1 MDYEEALMIKVAWYY
16 YLENMT
22 QQKISDLLGISRMKV
37 IKLLDK
43 ARISGVIQFK
53 IRKDSENQISIEKGL
68 QEKFGLK
75 DTFVVP
81 TNPDEDNIN
90 ETVARAAAMYIS
102 DRISKDDFINIG
114 YGDTSSRILNNLATM
129 TEYPISCVSLTG
141 GVNCYLPNTLSSIFN
156 AKLYLMPA
164 PLLPSSK
171 ELAQSMRNEASV
183 VEISRMASLSK
194 ITVVGVGGIN
204 DNATII
210 KSGLL
215 SKNDVLY
222 LQMQGAVGDV
232 LSHFID
238 QDGNIV
244 NAEIEERLIS
254 YDLQSLKK
262 LNNVVGVAAGN
273 VKVNAIRAALRGGY
287 LDVLITD
294 ENTALKLLEQ
304 DK

>member
-1 MDYEEALMIKVAWYY
+1 MNYEEALMVKVAWYY

-37 IKLLDK
+37 IKLLEK
-43 ARISGVIQFK
+43 ARVSGVIQFK
-53 IRKDSENQISIEKGL
+53 IRKDSENQMIVEKGL
-68 QEKFGLK
+68 RDKFNLK

-81 TNPDEDNIN
+81 TNPDDDNIN
-90 ETVARAAAMYIS
+90 ETVAHAAAMYIS
-102 DRISKDDFINIG
+102 DRINKDDFINIG

-141 GVNCYLPNTLSSIFN
+141 GVNCYLPNTMSTIFN

-171 ELAQSMRNEASV
+171 ELAQTMKNESSV

-194 ITVVGVGGIN
+194 ITVVGVGGID

-215 SKNDVLY
+215 SKNDVLF

-254 YDLQSLKK
+254 YDLQSLKE
-262 LNNVVGVAAGN
+262 LDNVIGVAAGN

-294 ENTALKLLEQ
+294 ENTALQLLEQ
-304 DK
+304 D

>member
-53 IRKDSENQISIEKGL
+53 IRKDSENQISIEKSL
-68 QEKFGLK
+68 QDKFGLK

-164 PLLPSSK
+164 PLLPSSN

-194 ITVVGVGGIN
+194 ITVVGVGGID

>member
-194 ITVVGVGGIN
+194 ITVVGVGGID